1 MFGISTQIITEA
13 LATEWVKHFRRNP
26 FVTSAATLTAIAIF
40 VVIVINVD
48 AYQKEARQ
56 TARLENASYKD
67 QVDRLNEMETNVT
80 QLLSF
85 IEGQK
90 QTLNATQD
98 TILKLEINTDA
109 VRDALRGNTDVRVVK
124 DYRNIPVLSAYT
136 PLENLR
142 DVNWVLLV
150 EIDMK
155 EAFYPVLV
163 LKTNLIIIST
173 VISVITAVYLYFTL
187 RKRHSEH
194 TP

>member
-98 TILKLEINTDA
+98 TILKLETERERLKPLVESDKKVVEA
-109 VRDALRGNTDVRVVK
+109 VFPVVRVEVVL
-124 DYRNIPVLSAYT
+124 RIQLFAPVLQA
-136 PLENLR
+136 E
-142 DVNWVLLV
+142 
-150 EIDMK
+150 
-155 EAFYPVLV
+155 
-163 LKTNLIIIST
+163 
-173 VISVITAVYLYFTL
+173 
-187 RKRHSEH
+187 
-194 TP
+194 